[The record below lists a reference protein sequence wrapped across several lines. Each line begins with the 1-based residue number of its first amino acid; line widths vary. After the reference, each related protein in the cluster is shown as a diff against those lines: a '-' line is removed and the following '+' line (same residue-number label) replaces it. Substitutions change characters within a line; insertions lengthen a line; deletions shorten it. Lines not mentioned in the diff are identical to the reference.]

1 MAIRITCAEELAA
14 VAAACRSI
22 SGGRVI
28 SHERA
33 PERERH
39 KITCVRDAKVLSVG
53 EQALCT
59 WTMLTE
65 RRWIVPD
72 RW

>member
-1 MAIRITCAEELAA
+1 MAIRITGAEELAA
-14 VAAACRSI
+14 VAAACRI

-33 PERERH
+33 AERERH
-39 KITCVRDAKVLSVG
+39 KITRSPAFEDAKVLSVG

-65 RRWIVPD
+65 RRIVAE
-72 RW
+72 

>member
-1 MAIRITCAEELAA
+1 MAIRLTGAEELAA

-22 SGGRVI
+22 SGGLVI
-28 SHERA
+28 MNELRKESVTRSPAFE
-33 PERERH
+33 
-39 KITCVRDAKVLSVG
+39 DAKVLSVV

-65 RRWIVPD
+65 RRIMAE
-72 RW
+72 